1 MDVVAGLIPSIGVA
15 LLFWY
20 AIRLMV
26 QADRRERE
34 ALARMQR
41 EESAGA
47 SRPPAADSDAASS

>member
-1 MDVVAGLIPSIGVA
+1 MDVLAGLVPSLGVA

-34 ALARMQR
+34 ALARLQR

-47 SRPPAADSDAASS
+47 SHPSATDSDAASA